1 MGDFRFE
8 VWPTE
13 YTVITQHFGANPKNY
28 AQFGLPGHDGIDIR
42 APSGSKVFSVAP
54 GDVYAIHHKPT
65 GHNYGIHVR
74 VNHRD
79 GFQTIYA
86 HLQKVFVQK
95 GQIVKAGELLG
106 LADNTGNSFGSHLHI
121 TLKKKG
127 AEVSNWPY
135 NIIDPTPYLLPL
147 LGWKEPAGPYVEGWV
162 LTDTLFAKGKLAQ
175 VNVGGATLYINP
187 DTDKKVPEGSIV
199 IVLSRNEPYTRIQ
212 VPLVTVGMDDK
223 NIPKPATKPPP
234 IVATVDGWAWKRFL
248 TVVGN
253 QAIVGSHGINLRSG
267 PSRTASNIGMVK
279 ANSTVSI
286 TGAGK
291 DLYLPVSVRRDDFI
305 EPVIIPDPPPNLDE
319 IKSKDGLLGW
329 VLSQFLSPTGYRQA
343 LTSKLG
349 VNLRNKPG
357 QSGQNI
363 GLVKAFATVRI
374 AGPEEND
381 YTPII
386 VRQTDVLNAVKPMP
400 KIEQPDPWP
409 ADEKPKSQPKPDQ
422 DTTPGWAF
430 TNGLSIKGNAATV
443 ARYGSN
449 LREKPRRDGR
459 KIGFIPPET
468 TITVTGPAQGEYTPV
483 RVNDDFLEPPKDD
496 EEKDPDSQTMGRA
509 RIGLHASADPTIS
522 EAEHQEFSILRP
534 GIIKVLTF
542 HSSEDVSR
550 LAQAHPDAHFIVR
563 AFLSFGGRNISPG
576 KFLEDTIKD
585 LRRTIQQLDGRNFVV
600 ELHNEPNVTRE
611 GLGSSWSDGATFSVW
626 WRELLKRYRRELPGV
641 RFIYPGLS
649 PGTTVTG
656 TKLDHVQF
664 LEASRAAA
672 EAADGIGIHAY
683 WSDVYPMSQAIGVV
697 DDYISRFRSRS
708 LWITEASHNHGIAS
722 PPQLAKEYL
731 RFWRELQSRP
741 VVQGVTYFV
750 ASASDP
756 KYAQEVW
763 LGRGIAKL
771 VGRR

>member
-1 MGDFRFE
+1 MGDFSFE

-28 AQFGLPGHDGIDIR
+28 AQFGLPGHDGADIR
-42 APSGSKVFSVAP
+42 APSGSKVYCVAP
-54 GDVYAIHHKPT
+54 GEVYRIHSKPT
-65 GHNYGIHVR
+65 GHNYGIHIR
-74 VNHRD
+74 VTHKD
-79 GFQTIYA
+79 GYQTIYA

-95 GQIVKAGELLG
+95 GQIVKAGEVLG
-106 LADNTGNSFGSHLHI
+106 LADNTGNSFGSHLHL

-127 AEVSNWPY
+127 AEVGNWPY

-147 LGWKEPAGPYVEGWV
+147 LGWKEPAGPYIEGWI
-162 LTDTLFAKGKLAQ
+162 LTDTLFTKGKLGQ
-175 VNVGGATLYINP
+175 VNTGGATLYIKP
-187 DTDKKVPEGSIV
+187 DLEKKVPAGTIV
-199 IVLSRNEPYTRIQ
+199 VILSRNEPYTRIQ
-212 VPLVTVGMDDK
+212 IPLVAVGMSEK

-267 PSRTASNIGMVK
+267 PARTANNIGMVK

-286 TGAGK
+286 TGATK
-291 DLYLPVSVRRDDFI
+291 DLYVPVNVRRDDFV
-305 EPVIIPDPPPNLDE
+305 EPVVIPDPPPTLGE
-319 IKSKDGLLGW
+319 LTSKEGYLGW
-329 VLSQFLSPTGYRQA
+329 VLTQFLSPTGYRQA

-349 VNLRNKPG
+349 INLRDKPG

-374 AGPEEND
+374 AGPDRKD
-381 YTPII
+381 YTPVI
-386 VRQTDVLNAVKPMP
+386 VRNADVLNAVKPMP
-400 KIEQPDPWP
+400 NIEKPDPWP
-409 ADEKPKSQPKPDQ
+409 VDEPLKPQPKPDH

-430 TNGLSIKGNAATV
+430 TNGLYIKGNTATV

-449 LREKPRRDGR
+449 LRESPKRDGR
-459 KIGFIPPET
+459 KIGFIPASSK
-468 TITVTGPAQGEYTPV
+468 IFVTGPAQGEYTPV
-483 RVNDDFLEPPKDD
+483 RVNDDLLEAPRDNDD
-496 EEKDPDSQTMGRA
+496 KDPDSQTMGRV
-509 RIGLHASADPTIS
+509 RIGLHASADPEIS

-534 GIIKVLTF
+534 DIIKVLTF
-542 HSSEDVSR
+542 HSSKDIER
-550 LAQAHPDAHFIVR
+550 LAKAHPETQFLVR
-563 AFLSFGGRNISPG
+563 TFLSFGGRNISPG

-585 LRRTIQQLDGRNFVV
+585 LRRTIGHLNGRQYVV
-600 ELHNEPNVTRE
+600 ELHNEPNITRE

-649 PGTTVTG
+649 PGSTVIG
-656 TKLDHVQF
+656 SKLDHIQF

-672 EAADGIGIHAY
+672 EAADGIGIHTY
-683 WSDVYPMSQAIGVV
+683 WSDVYPMRQAISLV
-697 DDYISRFRSRS
+697 DDYISRFRSRA

-722 PPQLAKEYL
+722 PAQLAKEYL

-741 VVQGVTYFV
+741 IVQGVTFFV

-756 KYAQEVW
+756 KFAQEVW
-763 LGRGIAKL
+763 VGKGIAKL
-771 VGRR
+771 IGRR